1 MMKENSDLK
10 KEVEEIEVNMT
21 QAAAQ
26 VNVYG
31 RNNVQKFICSMGAT
45 PLLLKRPSTT
55 YSE

>member
-26 VNVYG
+26 VNV
-31 RNNVQKFICSMGAT
+31 
-45 PLLLKRPSTT
+45 LETT
-55 YSE
+55 